1 MEKRKEIIKRLFE
14 ELPTIKPKNYKDRE
28 AKELFLDQ
36 LGTFISSGGR
46 NIMIAYIGSLIF
58 LPMFLRST
66 PRSFIRFPMILGL
79 LGYHED
85 IYFFGS
91 QMQLCFNAYHVLD
104 QMKTLNEESLIR
116 KLAESLETSTK

>member
-14 ELPTIKPKNYKDRE
+14 ELPTIKPSNNKDRE

-46 NIMIAYIGSLIF
+46 NIMIAYIGSLVF
-58 LPMFLRST
+58 FPMCLRRTS
-66 PRSFIRFPMILGL
+66 RSFIRLPMILGL

-91 QMQLCFNAYHVLD
+91 QLQLCLNAYRILN
-104 QMKTLNEESLIR
+104 QMKTLNEGSLIR
-116 KLAESLETSTK
+116 KLAESLEVSS